1 MFKRFTVLT
10 AFIILTCNLAQ
21 ADVKKVAVVDVEK
34 IVNKSAQV
42 QALKK
47 EQQTKQKEM
56 AQFIK
61 KAGEDIKKQP
71 DEKQRKALAKKYDAD
86 FKAKRE
92 ANAKVYKTK
101 LETADKN
108 ITNTIIQQAKAQGYD
123 LVLTKGVVLYGGDD
137 ITESILKVVK

>member
-1 MFKRFTVLT
+1 MFKKITILT

-21 ADVKKVAVVDVEK
+21 ADVKKVAVVDVQK

-47 EQQTKQKEM
+47 EQQAKQKEM

-71 DEKQRKALAKKYDAD
+71 DEKQRKALAKKYDTEL
-86 FKAKRE
+86 KAKRE
-92 ANAKVYKTK
+92 ANAKTYKTK

-137 ITESILKVVK
+137 ITESIMKVVK

>member
-1 MFKRFTVLT
+1 MFKKFTVLT

-21 ADVKKVAVVDVEK
+21 ADVKKVAVVDVQK

-47 EQQTKQKEM
+47 EQQAKQKEM

-86 FKAKRE
+86 LKAKRE
-92 ANAKVYKTK
+92 ANAKTYKTK

>member
-1 MFKRFTVLT
+1 MFKKITILT

-21 ADVKKVAVVDVEK
+21 ADVKKVAVVDVQK

-47 EQQTKQKEM
+47 EQQAKQKEM

-86 FKAKRE
+86 LKAKRE
-92 ANAKVYKTK
+92 ANAKTYKTK

>member
-1 MFKRFTVLT
+1 MFKKFTILT

-21 ADVKKVAVVDVEK
+21 ADVKKVAVVDVQK

-47 EQQTKQKEM
+47 EQQAKQKEM

-86 FKAKRE
+86 LKAKRE
-92 ANAKVYKTK
+92 ANAKTYKTK

>member
-1 MFKRFTVLT
+1 MFKKITILT

-21 ADVKKVAVVDVEK
+21 ADVKKVAVVDVQK

-47 EQQTKQKEM
+47 EQQAKQKEM

-71 DEKQRKALAKKYDAD
+71 DEKQPKALAKKFDD
-86 FKAKRE
+86 DIKAKR
-92 ANAKVYKTK
+92 
-101 LETADKN
+101 
-108 ITNTIIQQAKAQGYD
+108 
-123 LVLTKGVVLYGGDD
+123 
-137 ITESILKVVK
+137 

>member
-1 MFKRFTVLT
+1 MLKKITILT

-21 ADVKKVAVVDVEK
+21 ADVKKVAVVDVQK

-42 QALKK
+42 QVLKK
-47 EQQTKQKEM
+47 EQQAKQKEM

-71 DEKQRKALAKKYDAD
+71 DEKQRKALAKKYDTEL
-86 FKAKRE
+86 KAKRE
-92 ANAKVYKTK
+92 ANAKTYKTK

>member
-1 MFKRFTVLT
+1 M
-10 AFIILTCNLAQ
+10 
-21 ADVKKVAVVDVEK
+21 KKVAVVDVQK

-47 EQQTKQKEM
+47 EQQAKQKEM

-86 FKAKRE
+86 LKAKRE
-92 ANAKVYKTK
+92 ANAKTYKTK

-108 ITNTIIQQAKAQGYD
+108 ITNTIKM
-123 LVLTKGVVLYGGDD
+123 LVLLFNLSKP
-137 ITESILKVVK
+137 

>member
-1 MFKRFTVLT
+1 MFKKFTVLT

-21 ADVKKVAVVDVEK
+21 ADVKKVAVVDVQK

-47 EQQTKQKEM
+47 EQQAKQKEM

-86 FKAKRE
+86 LKAKRE
-92 ANAKVYKTK
+92 ANAKTYKTK

-108 ITNTIIQQAKAQGYD
+108 ITNTIIQQAKIQGYD